1 MPQQPMAAQPAAA
14 YPAGGYLQ
22 QPLPPMPQYGSQYAG
37 VDPLGMPLYDNPD
50 NPPTYRPE
58 EYAGIV
64 DFPQGMITQAPGT
77 AANTGT
83 M

>member
-14 YPAGGYLQ
+14 YPAGGYPQ

-37 VDPLGMPLYDNPD
+37 VDPLGMPVYDNPD